1 MKINPKTY
9 IGKGSVERLGQII
22 KKIDVEVVIIDKEL
36 SPIQQRN
43 LEKIWKCKVLDRTG
57 LIIEIFGSR
66 ARTKE
71 GVLQVELASLVYQR
85 SRLVRS
91 WTHLERQRGG
101 VGFMGGPGETQIE
114 SDRRIISGRIT
125 KIKKELSSV
134 RRTRSLHRRA
144 RKRYPFPIV
153 ALVGYTNSGKSTLFN
168 YLTGANVKAED
179 QLFATL
185 DPTMRRVELPS
196 GGAIILSD
204 TVGFISDLPH
214 ELVEAFNA
222 TLEEVLE
229 ADILVHVQD
238 VSNINKQYQKE
249 EVLKV
254 VKSIGFDATEKHT
267 LIDLYNKAD
276 LLKKDEVIYQENK
289 IKRSDGKTIL
299 TSALTG
305 KGISSLLAMIEKLLN
320 NSSQKFTV
328 TLPHSDGSTL
338 SWLYKKGNVIS
349 RKNSD
354 LGVTLIVRL
363 KNEDLPRLESKIEGA
378 F

>member
-125 KIKKELSSV
+125 KIKKELGSV

-196 GGAIILSD
+196 GGEIILSD

-238 VSNINKQYQKE
+238 VSNNNKQYQKE

-254 VKSIGFDATEKHT
+254 VKSIGFDATEKYT
-267 LIDLYNKAD
+267 LIDVYNKAD

-289 IKRSDGKTIL
+289 IKRADGKTIL
-299 TSALTG
+299 GSALTG

-320 NSSQKFTV
+320 KSSQKFTV

>member
-1 MKINPKTY
+1 M
-9 IGKGSVERLGQII
+9 
-22 KKIDVEVVIIDKEL
+22 VIIDKEL

-114 SDRRIISGRIT
+114 SDRRIISRRIT

-168 YLTGANVKAED
+168 YLTGADVKAED

-196 GGAIILSD
+196 GGTIILSD

-238 VSNINKQYQKE
+238 VSNINKQYQKK

-276 LLKKDEVIYQENK
+276 LLKNDEVIYQQNK
-289 IKRSDGKTIL
+289 IKRADGKTIL
-299 TSALTG
+299 ASALTG
-305 KGISSLLAMIEKLLN
+305 KGISSLLAMLERLLN

-349 RKNSD
+349 RKNGD
-354 LGVTLIVRL
+354 LGVTLVVRL
-363 KNEDLPRLESKIEGA
+363 KNEDLPRLESKIDGA
-378 F
+378 V

>member
-22 KKIDVEVVIIDKEL
+22 KKIDVEVVIVDKEL

-43 LEKIWKCKVLDRTG
+43 LEKIWECKVLDRTG

-125 KIKKELSSV
+125 KIKKELGSV

-196 GGAIILSD
+196 GGEIILSD

-238 VSNINKQYQKE
+238 VSNNNKQYQKE

-299 TSALTG
+299 GSALTG

-363 KNEDLPRLESKIEGA
+363 KNEDLPRLESKIEGP

>member
-9 IGKGSVERLGQII
+9 IGKGSVERVGQII
-22 KKIDVEVVIIDKEL
+22 KKIDVEVVIIDKDL

-125 KIKKELSSV
+125 KIKKELGSV

-196 GGAIILSD
+196 GGEIILSD

-238 VSNINKQYQKE
+238 VSNNNKQYQKE

-254 VKSIGFDATEKHT
+254 VKSIGFDATEKYT
-267 LIDLYNKAD
+267 LIDVYNKAD

-289 IKRSDGKTIL
+289 IKRADGKTIL
-299 TSALTG
+299 GSALTG

-320 NSSQKFTV
+320 KSSQKFTV

>member
-196 GGAIILSD
+196 GGEIILSD

-305 KGISSLLAMIEKLLN
+305 KGISRLLAMIEKLLN

-338 SWLYKKGNVIS
+338 SWLYQKGNVIS

-363 KNEDLPRLESKIEGA
+363 KNEDLPRLESKIEGV

>member
-9 IGKGSVERLGQII
+9 IGKGSVERVGQII

-125 KIKKELSSV
+125 KIKKELGSV

-196 GGAIILSD
+196 GGEIILSD

-238 VSNINKQYQKE
+238 VSNNNKQYQKE

-254 VKSIGFDATEKHT
+254 VKSIGFDATEKYT
-267 LIDLYNKAD
+267 LIDVYNKAD

-289 IKRSDGKTIL
+289 IKRADGKTIL
-299 TSALTG
+299 GSALTG

-320 NSSQKFTV
+320 KSSQKFTV

>member
-168 YLTGANVKAED
+168 YLTGADVKAED

-299 TSALTG
+299 ASALTG
-305 KGISSLLAMIEKLLN
+305 RGISSLLAMIEKLLN

>member
-196 GGAIILSD
+196 GGEIILSD

-276 LLKKDEVIYQENK
+276 LLKKDEVIYQKNK

-305 KGISSLLAMIEKLLN
+305 EGISSLLAMIEKLLN

-328 TLPHSDGSTL
+328 TLPHSEGSTL

-363 KNEDLPRLESKIEGA
+363 KNEDLPRLESKIEGI

>member
-168 YLTGANVKAED
+168 YLTGANVKVED

-254 VKSIGFDATEKHT
+254 VKSIGFDANEKHT
-267 LIDLYNKAD
+267 LIDIYNKAD
-276 LLKKDEVIYQENK
+276 LLKKDEVIYLENK

-305 KGISSLLAMIEKLLN
+305 EGISRLLAMIEKLLN

>member
-1 MKINPKTY
+1 M
-9 IGKGSVERLGQII
+9 
-22 KKIDVEVVIIDKEL
+22 VIIDKEL

-168 YLTGANVKAED
+168 YLTGADVKAED

-238 VSNINKQYQKE
+238 VSNINKQYQKK

-276 LLKKDEVIYQENK
+276 LLKNDEVIYQQNK
-289 IKRSDGKTIL
+289 IKRADGKTIL
-299 TSALTG
+299 ASALTG
-305 KGISSLLAMIEKLLN
+305 KGISSLLAMLERLLN

-354 LGVTLIVRL
+354 LGVTLVVRL
-363 KNEDLPRLESKIEGA
+363 KNEDLPRLESKIDGPV
-378 F
+378 

>member
-9 IGKGSVERLGQII
+9 IGKGSVERVGQII

-125 KIKKELSSV
+125 KIKKELGSV

-196 GGAIILSD
+196 GGEIILSD

-238 VSNINKQYQKE
+238 VSNNNKQYQKE

-299 TSALTG
+299 GSALTG

-320 NSSQKFTV
+320 KSSQKFTV